1 MNTYEKRGEGGAR
14 CAPACPDVEER
25 TRFAISRREANNNVA
40 ALHAAPEVTMPE
52 AVIVSAIRTPV
63 GRAYKGSLRATRP
76 DDLAALAIKEALARV
91 PAVDPKQIDDVILGC
106 AMPEGEQGMNVAR
119 IAALRAGLP
128 VETSAMT
135 INRFCSS
142 GLQAIALAAE
152 RIRGGS
158 AEIIVAGGTES
169 MSLVPMGGNKVS
181 PNPWLVDHYP
191 DAYINM
197 GLGTEN
203 IARKFGITREQ
214 ADEFSANS
222 HKKALAAIAA
232 GNFKD
237 ETIPVEV
244 KITSL
249 PNGNGNGAST
259 NSKSSPK
266 PTTQTF
272 LFDTD
277 ELPRAD
283 TSLEVLAKLKPAFH
297 AKGTVT
303 AGNSSPMSDGA
314 AAAVVMSDARAKA
327 LGLTPLARFVA
338 YATAGCPPEEFGIGP
353 VFAIPK
359 ALKLAGLSL
368 NDIAVIELNEA
379 FAAQSLA
386 VLQQAALDPARV
398 NPNGGAIALGHPLGC
413 TGAKLT
419 ATVIRDL
426 QRKNARY
433 GMVTMCI
440 GGGMGAAGIFERL

>member
-1 MNTYEKRGEGGAR
+1 
-14 CAPACPDVEER
+14 
-25 TRFAISRREANNNVA
+25 
-40 ALHAAPEVTMPE
+40 MPE

-63 GRAYKGSLRATRP
+63 GRAYKGSLRSARP

-91 PAVDPKQIDDVILGC
+91 PGLDAKEIDDVILGC

-158 AEIIVAGGTES
+158 ADVIVAGGTES
-169 MSLVPMGGNKVS
+169 MSLVPMGGNKIS

-214 ADEFSANS
+214 ADQFSADS

-244 KITSL
+244 KITAV
-249 PNGNGNGAST
+249 PTNGHAPSSAAPQSSRAGSA
-259 NSKSSPK
+259 NSGSAKAA
-266 PTTQTF
+266 TQTF
-272 LFDTD
+272 VFDTD

-283 TSLEVLAKLKPAFH
+283 TSLEILAKLKPAFH
-297 AKGTVT
+297 LAGTVT

-314 AAAVVMSDARAKA
+314 AACVIMSDTRAKS
-327 LGLTPLARFVA
+327 LGLKPLARFVA

-359 ALKLAGLSL
+359 VLKLAGLSL
-368 NDIAVIELNEA
+368 ADMAVIELNEA

-386 VLQQAALDPARV
+386 VIQQAGLDASRV

-419 ATVIRDL
+419 ATLIRDL

-433 GMVTMCI
+433 GLVTMCI
-440 GGGMGAAGIFERL
+440 GGGMGAAGIFERV

>member
-1 MNTYEKRGEGGAR
+1 
-14 CAPACPDVEER
+14 
-25 TRFAISRREANNNVA
+25 
-40 ALHAAPEVTMPE
+40 MPE
-52 AVIVSAIRTPV
+52 AVIVSAVRTPV

-76 DDLAALAIKEALARV
+76 DDLAAMAIKAALVRV
-91 PAVDPKQIDDVILGC
+91 PGVDPRQIDDVILGC

-191 DAYINM
+191 DTYINM

-237 ETIPVEV
+237 ETVPVEV

-249 PNGNGNGAST
+249 PNGNGNGAT
-259 NSKSSPK
+259 AKAKSLPK

-272 LFDTD
+272 VFDTD

-297 AKGTVT
+297 TKGSVT

-314 AAAVVMSDARAKA
+314 AATVVMSEARAKS

-359 ALKLAGLSL
+359 ALKLAGLALS
-368 NDIAVIELNEA
+368 DIAVIELNEA

-386 VLQQAALDPARV
+386 VLQQAGLEPARV

-419 ATVIRDL
+419 ATLIRDL